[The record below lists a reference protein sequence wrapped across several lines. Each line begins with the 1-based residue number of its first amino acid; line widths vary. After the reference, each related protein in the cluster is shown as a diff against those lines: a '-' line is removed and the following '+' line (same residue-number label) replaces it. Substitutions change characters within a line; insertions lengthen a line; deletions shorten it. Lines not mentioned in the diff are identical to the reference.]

1 MQGGEKEGISSLN
14 DDELSFSRFFSKQCA
29 LRNREGKGLVEEEE
43 DVESK
48 VMNGKM
54 KKHNQ

>member
-1 MQGGEKEGISSLN
+1 LG
-14 DDELSFSRFFSKQCA
+14 
-29 LRNREGKGLVEEEE
+29 NREGKGLVEEEE
-43 DVESK
+43 DMESK